1 MIDGI
6 KNLWLAEPVRILY
19 ALVGAAWVGYSLW
32 NGSLSFDDV
41 VAMSGLVAA
50 GETARA
56 SVYAPDTV
64 AALMTKRAT
73 PADGVG

>member
-1 MIDGI
+1 MIEKI
-6 KNLWLAEPVRILY
+6 RNLWRAEPVRILY
-19 ALVGAAWVGYSLW
+19 AVVGAAWVGYSLW

-56 SVYAPDTV
+56 NVYAPDTV
-64 AALMTKRAT
+64 DAIR
-73 PADGVG
+73 G